1 MKNAFYFML
10 KALFTLEILTFL
22 SWFLFMK
29 ENGLI
34 RKLSLI
40 SMFMT
45 FMTGQQVITIHM
57 LSKITKSK
65 GNQAMK
71 FGQLIEGKMICIYFL
86 KTHTKSVV
94 EKLVTDSFINGQ
106 NWEHL
111 WISCLK
117 YYKAFFLLYVQVLG
131 CQNILK
137 LRCWL
142 LVLALYI
149 AFLKN
154 RRISGTRFPASLF
167 AWILKKNT
175 FRNIFH

>member
-10 KALFTLEILTFL
+10 KVLFTLEILTFL

-29 ENGLI
+29 ENCLI

-65 GNQAMK
+65 DNQAMK
-71 FGQLIEGKMICIYFL
+71 FGQLIKGKMIYIYIYIL
-86 KTHTKSVV
+86 KTHTKNVV
-94 EKLVTDSFINGQ
+94 EKLVTDSFINIQ

-117 YYKAFFLLYVQVLG
+117 YYKFFFIVCPSFGLPKYIKTKMLTTCFGLIYSFFL
-131 CQNILK
+131 
-137 LRCWL
+137 
-142 LVLALYI
+142 
-149 AFLKN
+149 
-154 RRISGTRFPASLF
+154 
-167 AWILKKNT
+167 KKQTDFWN
-175 FRNIFH
+175 